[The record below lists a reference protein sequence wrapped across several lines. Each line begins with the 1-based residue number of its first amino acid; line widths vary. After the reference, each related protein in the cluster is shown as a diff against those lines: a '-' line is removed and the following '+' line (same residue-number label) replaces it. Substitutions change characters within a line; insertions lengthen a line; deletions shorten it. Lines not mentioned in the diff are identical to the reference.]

1 MSATDPSTH
10 SNRRLSRRLFL
21 AGAASAG
28 LLAACSRPDTLLG
41 PGSDAV
47 RAAEA
52 RRRHAGGAV
61 DVALTAGI
69 ATIDL
74 GGRQVTTWAYDGR
87 VPGKEIRVTD
97 GQTLRAR
104 VTNQLPVDSS
114 VHWHGLAIRN
124 DMDGVPDLTT
134 APIKPH
140 ATASYEFV
148 VPDPGT
154 YWFHPHSGTQLDRGL
169 YAPLIVDD
177 PAEPGSYDTEWVV
190 VLDDWTDG
198 GIGQDPDKILAQL
211 RAGGMAGMSGG
222 NMGGMDM
229 GGNGSGGMGSM
240 GAMASGL
247 LGGDAGDVDY
257 PLYLV
262 NGRPPNDPEVL
273 SARTGQRVR
282 IRVINA
288 AADTAFRFALDRHR
302 MTVTHTDGFP
312 VDPVEVDQIL
322 ISMGER
328 FDVLVTL
335 GDGVFQF
342 MASAEGKGGGSDARA
357 LIRTGAGVAPA
368 AGHYPTGM
376 TGQLLDVST
385 LVAATGSGLPAKTP
399 DREHILVLAGDMT
412 TYRWTINGKT
422 YDETDPLPVRQGE
435 RVRLRFQN
443 QSMMWHPL
451 HVHGHTLQVR
461 NPSGT
466 GPRKDTMA
474 VLPMTEVVADLDA
487 TNPGQWMVHCHNVY
501 HMEAGMM
508 TRLSYVA

>member
-1 MSATDPSTH
+1 M
-10 SNRRLSRRLFL
+10 
-21 AGAASAG
+21 
-28 LLAACSRPDTLLG
+28 LAACSRTDALVG
-41 PGSDAV
+41 PRSDAV
-47 RAAEA
+47 AAAETRRRRAA
-52 RRRHAGGAV
+52 GIV

-74 GGRQVTTWAYDGR
+74 GGRKITTWAYDGR
-87 VPGKEIRVTD
+87 LPGKQIRVTA

-104 VTNQLPVDSS
+104 VTNQLPIDSS

-140 ATASYEFV
+140 ATATYEFV

-177 PAEPGSYDTEWVV
+177 PAELGAYDAEWVV

-198 GIGQDPDKILAQL
+198 GIGPDPDKILAQL
-211 RAGGMAGMSGG
+211 KAGGSAGMSGG
-222 NMGGMDM
+222 MSGMGGMDM

-240 GAMASGL
+240 GAMSSGL

-262 NGRPPNDPEVL
+262 NGRPPNDPDVL
-273 SARTGQRVR
+273 VAKPGQRIR

-302 MTVTHTDGFP
+302 MSVTHTDGFP
-312 VDPVEVDQIL
+312 VDPVQVDQIL
-322 ISMGER
+322 IGMGER
-328 FDVLVTL
+328 FDVAVTL

-357 LIRTGAGVAPA
+357 LVRTGAGAVPP
-368 AGHYPTGM
+368 AGHYPSGM
-376 TGQLLDVST
+376 TGKLLDVST
-385 LVAATGSGLPAKTP
+385 LVAATGSALTEKPP
-399 DREHILVLAGDMT
+399 DREHVLVLAGDMS

-422 YDETDPLPVRQGE
+422 YDQTDPLPVSQGE

-443 QSMMWHPL
+443 QSMMWHPI

-461 NPSGT
+461 NASGT
-466 GPRKDTMA
+466 GPRKDTIA
-474 VLPMTEVVADLDA
+474 VLPMKEVAADLDA